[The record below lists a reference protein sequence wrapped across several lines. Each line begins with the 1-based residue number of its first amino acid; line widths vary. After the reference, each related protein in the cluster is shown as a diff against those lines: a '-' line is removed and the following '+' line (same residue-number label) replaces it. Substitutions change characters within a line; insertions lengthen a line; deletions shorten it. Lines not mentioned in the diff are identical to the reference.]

1 LCNFE
6 LIFIFL
12 ILIADKENTKIIN
25 SEKGKTLE
33 DADKCQETV
42 EGSRPFHND
51 QNKSDVRVGNQKSED
66 RSSKFRLNLFATY
79 TCLGLLTTM

>member
-25 SEKGKTLE
+25 SEKGKTF
-33 DADKCQETV
+33 ADKGQETV

-51 QNKSDVRVGNQKSED
+51 QNGSDVRVGNQKSED
-66 RSSKFRLNLFATY
+66 RSSKFRLNLFAIY